1 MRSFRRSL
9 MLWISL
15 LVLILVSLFIVVP
28 YILVGPPTPLFY
40 VRNHDVG
47 VHELRVE
54 VCDSKNNSILDK
66 TYELSAGEE
75 IYYAKPF
82 RFLVPEFEGEGYTF
96 EFTLD
101 NSFKGTHST
110 NIQPWNTVHVELYSD
125 YEEGQPLLVGEMTV

>member
-1 MRSFRRSL
+1 

-15 LVLILVSLFIVVP
+15 MVLILVSLFVVVP

-54 VCDSKNNSILDK
+54 VCDLKNNSILDK

-75 IYYAKPF
+75 IYYAKPSGSLF
-82 RFLVPEFEGEGYTF
+82 QSLKVRVIHSNLHLITVLRKHIVRTF
-96 EFTLD
+96 SPGTQFT
-101 NSFKGTHST
+101 
-110 NIQPWNTVHVELYSD
+110 
-125 YEEGQPLLVGEMTV
+125 